1 MLTIPSDEEALG
13 GLQGATIPSDLSP
26 SIGYRI
32 VSRAGAGTMFVSYYA
47 VRTAPEGETP
57 VVVKILRPSLFRQMG
72 PSAAVIVKKEAVSLG
87 RLNEQVPPTP
97 FVVRLIDTGTFA
109 VRRGTKTLDLPW
121 ITIEYVHGGVQG
133 VTLRQRV
140 QGTIQATGH
149 AFDPARATRAIECI
163 SSGLSAVHDVGVVHR
178 QLTPESILCCGSGD
192 EELFKISD
200 FGMARPRGIRETI
213 MAGVVSNTGVAPP
226 EMLSADPSTIGPWTD
241 IFNLA
246 SVIFFLLTGEQ
257 YIVAE
262 SQAQALMAAMARTR
276 RSILETRWLHP
287 ALRGNDQACKSIDFA
302 LRWAS
307 AGEAQERLQEAVAVA
322 AMLSPYLRPAS
333 PVSALEQRIVA
344 SAGEQRTRAH
354 DEMAPMTIPATHVKA
369 PAQLKGELGQT
380 LLSPRQP
387 KAAAAPAAAP
397 AAVDRAVDRPS
408 PDRAIE
414 AELISA
420 PPRLSREA
428 PPPRPSFI
436 VERWTWSVLHHP
448 SLDSVIRSVAWDGY
462 GRCLAAAT
470 GGLLFWNGTSW
481 SEASS
486 GGLPSPQGVRF
497 VHRIGPGR
505 WLLGGDGSTLAVYTT
520 GGVTG
525 VFQLPGEPQSHV
537 ALSGDL
543 EDMGILVSTTPNDP
557 RPLLHAFIAKRWL
570 RPMPAEGVALLAA
583 VARVEDERWLLVGR
597 STAGEG
603 LVALYAPLDWH
614 MERLPAP
621 PARAFVACAGRPDL
635 GVGIA
640 VGADGS
646 VVWRYGQS
654 VFTEHIEPRR
664 ALSAASIDAEGRAWA
679 GSAGRIW
686 VRRGGI
692 PPMAGT
698 WECVWEN
705 DAWVGPVVSLFVD
718 SEVVVAITA
727 DGGIIEG
734 RVTG

>member
-1 MLTIPSDEEALG
+1 MLTIPSDEEALA
-13 GLQGATIPSDLSP
+13 GLQGATIASDLSGN
-26 SIGYRI
+26 IGYRI
-32 VSRAGAGTMFVSYYA
+32 VSRAGAGTMFISYYA

-57 VVVKILRPSLFRQMG
+57 VVVKMLRPSLFRQLG

-109 VRRGTKTLDLPW
+109 VRRGNKTLDLPW

-140 QGTIQATGH
+140 QGTIQATGY

-163 SSGLSAVHDVGVVHR
+163 SSGLSAVHDVGVIHR
-178 QLTPESILCCGSGD
+178 QLNPESILCCGSGE

-200 FGMARPRGIRETI
+200 FGLARPKGIRETI
-213 MAGVVSNTGVAPP
+213 MAGVVGGSGVAPP
-226 EMLSADPSTIGPWTD
+226 EMLSADPTTIGPWTD

-262 SQAQALMAAMARTR
+262 SQAQSLMAAMARTR

-307 AGEAQERLQEAVAVA
+307 AGDAQERLQESVAVA

-333 PVSALEQRIVA
+333 PVSALEQRLVA
-344 SAGEQRTRAH
+344 GAGEQRARTP
-354 DEMAPMTIPATHVKA
+354 DEVGPMTIPSTSAQQVA
-369 PAQLKGELGQT
+369 VQLKGELGKT
-380 LLSPRQP
+380 LLSQRQA
-387 KAAAAPAAAP
+387 KVA
-397 AAVDRAVDRPS
+397 DRPS

-420 PPRLSREA
+420 QPRALKEAPPRLSV
-428 PPPRPSFI
+428 

-448 SLDSVIRSVAWDGY
+448 TLDAILRSVAWDGY

-470 GGLLFWNGTSW
+470 AGLLFWNGTSW

-505 WLLGGDGSTLAVYTT
+505 WLLGGDASTLAVYTT

-525 VFQLPGEPQSHV
+525 VFQLPGEPQCHV

-543 EDMGILVSTTPNDP
+543 EDMGILVSTMPSDP

-570 RPMPAEGVALLAA
+570 RPMPAEGVAFLTA

-597 STAGEG
+597 STTGEG

-614 MERLPAP
+614 IERIPAP

-640 VGADGS
+640 VGAEGS

-654 VFTEHIEPRR
+654 VFTETIEPRR
-664 ALSAASIDAEGRAWA
+664 ALSAATLDADGRAWA

-705 DAWVGPVVSLFVD
+705 DAWVGPIVSLFVD

>member
-1 MLTIPSDEEALG
+1 MLTLPSDEEILG
-13 GLQGATIPSDLSP
+13 GLQGATIISDLS
-26 SIGYRI
+26 SDIGYRI
-32 VSRAGAGTMFVSYYA
+32 VSLAGAGAMFISYYA
-47 VRTAPEGETP
+47 LRTAPEGETP
-57 VVVKILRPSLFRQMG
+57 VVVKILRPSLFRQLG

-140 QGTIQATGH
+140 QGTIQATGF

-163 SSGLSAVHDVGVVHR
+163 SSGLSAVHEVGVIHR

-213 MAGVVSNTGVAPP
+213 MAGVVGGSGVVPP
-226 EMLSADPSTIGPWTD
+226 EMLSADPGTIGPWTD

-246 SVIFFLLTGEQ
+246 SVIFFLLTGEE

-262 SQAQALMAAMARTR
+262 SQAQALMVAMARTR

-287 ALRGNDQACKSIDFA
+287 ALRANDQACKSIDFA

-333 PVSALEQRIVA
+333 PISALEQRIVA
-344 SAGEQRTRAH
+344 SAGEQRVRSQ
-354 DEMAPMTIPATHVKA
+354 DEIGPMTIPSTLVKA
-369 PAQLKGELGQT
+369 PAPLKGDLGQT
-380 LLSPRQP
+380 LLSKRSSS
-387 KAAAAPAAAP
+387 
-397 AAVDRAVDRPS
+397 AVRPSQDRASQDRAS
-408 PDRAIE
+408 QDRASQDRAIE
-414 AELISA
+414 AEVISA
-420 PPRLSREA
+420 RPRALKEA
-428 PPPRPSFI
+428 PQRVSV
-436 VERWTWSVLHHP
+436 VERWTWSVLHNP
-448 SLDSVIRSVAWDGY
+448 SLEAVLRSVAWDGY

-505 WLLGGDGSTLAVYTT
+505 WLLGGDASTLAVYTT

-543 EDMGILVSTTPNDP
+543 DDMGILVSTTPSDP

-570 RPMPAEGVALLAA
+570 RPMPADGVAFLAA
-583 VARVEDERWLLVGR
+583 VARVEDERWLVVGR
-597 STAGEG
+597 STTGEG

-614 MERLPAP
+614 LERIPAP

-640 VGADGS
+640 VGAEGS

-654 VFTEHIEPRR
+654 VFAETIEPRR
-664 ALSAASIDAEGRAWA
+664 ALSAATIDAEGRAWA

-734 RVTG
+734 RLAG

>member
-1 MLTIPSDEEALG
+1 MLTIPSDEEALAA
-13 GLQGATIPSDLSP
+13 LQGATIGSDLAP

-32 VSRAGAGTMFVSYYA
+32 VSRAGAGAMFVSYYA

-57 VVVKILRPSLFRQMG
+57 VVVKILRPSLFRQLG

-121 ITIEYVHGGVQG
+121 ITIEYVHGGIQG

-140 QGTIQATGH
+140 QGTIQATGF

-163 SSGLSAVHDVGVVHR
+163 SSGLSAVHDVGVIHR

-200 FGMARPRGIRETI
+200 FGLARPRGIRETI
-213 MAGVVSNTGVAPP
+213 MAGVVGNAGVAPP
-226 EMLSADPSTIGPWTD
+226 EMLSADPGTIGPWTD

-246 SVIFFLLTGEQ
+246 CVIFFVLTGEE

-276 RSILETRWLHP
+276 RSILDTRWLHP
-287 ALRGNDQACKSIDFA
+287 SLRANDQACKSIDFA

-307 AGEAQERLQEAVAVA
+307 AGEAQERLQESVAVA

-333 PVSALEQRIVA
+333 PVSALEKRLVA
-344 SAGEQRTRAH
+344 SASEQRARAAE
-354 DEMAPMTIPATHVKA
+354 EMAPMTIPSTHMKEPV
-369 PAQLKGELGQT
+369 QIQGELGKT
-380 LLSPRQP
+380 LLSPRRP
-387 KAAAAPAAAP
+387 NAA
-397 AAVDRAVDRPS
+397 DRPS

-414 AELISA
+414 AELIT
-420 PPRLSREA
+420 A
-428 PPPRPSFI
+428 PPPRASREPPQRGSQVSI
-436 VERWTWSVLHHP
+436 VERWTWTVLHHP

-470 GGLLFWNGTSW
+470 GGLLFWNGTGW

-505 WLLGGDGSTLAVYTT
+505 WLIGGDASTLAVYTT

-525 VFQLPGEPQSHV
+525 VFQLPGEPQCHV

-543 EDMGILVSTTPNDP
+543 EDMGILVSATQNDP

-583 VARVEDERWLLVGR
+583 VARVEDERWLVVGR
-597 STAGEG
+597 STTGEG

-614 MERLPAP
+614 LERIPAP
-621 PARAFVACAGRPDL
+621 PVRAFVACAGRPDL
-635 GVGIA
+635 GLGIA
-640 VGADGS
+640 VGAEGS

-654 VFTEHIEPRR
+654 VFTENIEPRR
-664 ALSAASIDAEGRAWA
+664 ALSAATIDSEGRAWA

-686 VRRGGI
+686 VRRGGV

-705 DAWVGPVVSLFVD
+705 DTWVGPVVSLFVD

>member
-1 MLTIPSDEEALG
+1 MVVHVLTIPSDEEALG

-32 VSRAGAGTMFVSYYA
+32 VSRAGAGAMFVSYYA

-57 VVVKILRPSLFRQMG
+57 VVVKMLRPSLFRQLG

-97 FVVRLIDTGTFA
+97 FVVRLIDTGTFE

-121 ITIEYVHGGVQG
+121 ITIEYVHGGIQG

-140 QGTIQATGH
+140 QGTIQATGY

-163 SSGLSAVHDVGVVHR
+163 SSGLSAVHDVGVIHR

-213 MAGVVSNTGVAPP
+213 MAGVVGNTGVAPP

-246 SVIFFLLTGEQ
+246 SVIFFVLTGEQ

-262 SQAQALMAAMARTR
+262 SQAQALMAAMARSR

-287 ALRGNDQACKSIDFA
+287 ALRGNDQASKSIDFA

-333 PVSALEQRIVA
+333 PVSALEQRLVA
-344 SAGEQRTRAH
+344 GASEQRARAPE
-354 DEMAPMTIPATHVKA
+354 EMAPMTIPSTHLKEPV
-369 PAQLKGELGQT
+369 QLKGELGQT
-380 LLSPRQP
+380 MLSPRQP
-387 KAAAAPAAAP
+387 RAA
-397 AAVDRAVDRPS
+397 DRPS

-420 PPRLSREA
+420 QPPRALREA
-428 PPPRPSFI
+428 PSRVTVI
-436 VERWTWSVLHHP
+436 ERWQWSVLHHP

-470 GGLLFWNGTSW
+470 SGLLFWNGTGW

-543 EDMGILVSTTPNDP
+543 EDMGILVSATPNDP

-570 RPMPAEGVALLAA
+570 RPLPAEGVALLAA
-583 VARVEDERWLLVGR
+583 VARVEDERWMLVGR
-597 STAGEG
+597 STTGEG

-614 MERLPAP
+614 LERIPAP

-635 GVGIA
+635 GVGVA
-640 VGADGS
+640 VGAEGS

-654 VFTEHIEPRR
+654 VFTENIEPRR
-664 ALSAASIDAEGRAWA
+664 ALSAVTVDAEGRAWA

-698 WECVWEN
+698 WEAVWEN

>member
-1 MLTIPSDEEALG
+1 MLTIPSDEEALA
-13 GLQGATIPSDLSP
+13 GLQGATIGSDLSP

-32 VSRAGAGTMFVSYYA
+32 VSRAGAGAMFVSYYA

-57 VVVKILRPSLFRQMG
+57 VVVKILRPSLFRQLG

-121 ITIEYVHGGVQG
+121 ITIEYVHGGIQG

-200 FGMARPRGIRETI
+200 FGLARPRGIRETI
-213 MAGVVSNTGVAPP
+213 MAGVVGNAGVVPP

-246 SVIFFLLTGEQ
+246 CVIFFVLTGEE

-276 RSILETRWLHP
+276 RSILDTRWLHP
-287 ALRGNDQACKSIDFA
+287 ALRANDQACKSIDFA

-307 AGEAQERLQEAVAVA
+307 AGDAQERLQEAVAVA
-322 AMLSPYLRPAS
+322 AMLSPYLRPVS
-333 PVSALEQRIVA
+333 PVSALEKRLVA
-344 SAGEQRTRAH
+344 SAGEQRARAE
-354 DEMAPMTIPATHVKA
+354 EMSPMTIPSTHLKA
-369 PAQLKGELGQT
+369 PGQARGELGQT
-380 LLSPRQP
+380 MLSPRQP
-387 KAAAAPAAAP
+387 KAA
-397 AAVDRAVDRPS
+397 DRPS

-414 AELISA
+414 AELISVQ
-420 PPRLSREA
+420 
-428 PPPRPSFI
+428 PPPRASREPPQRASI
-436 VERWTWSVLHHP
+436 IIEQWTWSVLHHP

-470 GGLLFWNGTSW
+470 GGLLFWNGTGW

-505 WLLGGDGSTLAVYTT
+505 WLVGGDASTLAVYTT

-543 EDMGILVSTTPNDP
+543 EDMGILVSATANDR

-597 STAGEG
+597 STTGEG

-614 MERLPAP
+614 LERIPAP

-635 GVGIA
+635 GLGIA
-640 VGADGS
+640 VGAEGS

-654 VFTEHIEPRR
+654 VFTENIEPRR
-664 ALSAASIDAEGRAWA
+664 ALSAVTIDNEGRAWA

-686 VRRGGI
+686 VRRGGA

-718 SEVVVAITA
+718 SEVVVAVTA

>member
-1 MLTIPSDEEALG
+1 MLTIPSDEEALA
-13 GLQGATIPSDLSP
+13 GLQSATIGSDLSP

-32 VSRAGAGTMFVSYYA
+32 VSRAGAGAMFVSYYA

-57 VVVKILRPSLFRQMG
+57 VVVKILRPSLFRQLG

-121 ITIEYVHGGVQG
+121 ITIEYVHGGIQG

-200 FGMARPRGIRETI
+200 FGLARPRGIGETI
-213 MAGVVSNTGVAPP
+213 MGGGVVGNAGVVPP
-226 EMLSADPSTIGPWTD
+226 EMLSADPSSIGPWTD

-246 SVIFFLLTGEQ
+246 CIIFFVLTGEE

-276 RSILETRWLHP
+276 RSILDTRWLHP
-287 ALRGNDQACKSIDFA
+287 ALRANDQACKSIDFA

-307 AGEAQERLQEAVAVA
+307 AGDAQERLQEAVAVA

-333 PVSALEQRIVA
+333 PASALEKRLVA
-344 SAGEQRTRAH
+344 SAGEQRARAE
-354 DEMAPMTIPATHVKA
+354 EMSPMTIPSTHVKSPG
-369 PAQLKGELGQT
+369 PARAELGQT
-380 LLSPRQP
+380 LLSPRRP
-387 KAAAAPAAAP
+387 KGA
-397 AAVDRAVDRPS
+397 DRPS

-414 AELISA
+414 AELVSVQ
-420 PPRLSREA
+420 PPRASRE
-428 PPPRPSFI
+428 PPQRASMI
-436 VERWTWSVLHHP
+436 IERWTWSVLHHP

-470 GGLLFWNGTSW
+470 GGLLFWNGTGW

-505 WLLGGDGSTLAVYTT
+505 WLVGGDASTLAVYTT

-543 EDMGILVSTTPNDP
+543 EDMGILVSAAANDP

-570 RPMPAEGVALLAA
+570 RPMPAEGIALLAA

-597 STAGEG
+597 STTGEG

-614 MERLPAP
+614 LERIPAP
-621 PARAFVACAGRPDL
+621 PVRAFVACAGRPDL
-635 GVGIA
+635 GLGIA

-654 VFTEHIEPRR
+654 VFAENIEPRR
-664 ALSAASIDAEGRAWA
+664 ALSAVTIDSEGRAWA

-686 VRRGGI
+686 VRRGGA

-705 DAWVGPVVSLFVD
+705 DTWVGPVVSLFVD
-718 SEVVVAITA
+718 SEVVIAVTA